1 VITDRLDRRE
11 RRVLAVG
18 LLAALLIIVSFGILG
33 PYAAQLGHY
42 HAAIDEK
49 QFRLQR
55 LWGVARQLPALQEE
69 IKRLRKLAQTE
80 GYFLQQNTAALSAA
94 QIQERVAEM
103 VTAQGGEIR
112 SVQVA
117 QEQTEN
123 GFTRVSVKV
132 RMQATSEIIAT
143 LFSDI
148 EARRPLLF
156 VDDVQISVG
165 RRRMRVARRGREP
178 ARENGE
184 VELSFELYGYMIA
197 EGR

>member
-11 RRVLAVG
+11 RRVLAIG

-33 PYAAQLGHY
+33 PYATQLGHY

-69 IKRLRKLAQTE
+69 IKSLRTLAQTE

-117 QEQTEN
+117 QEQTES

-132 RMQATSEIIAT
+132 RMKATSEIIAT

-165 RRRMRVARRGREP
+165 RRRMRVARRGRQP
-178 ARENGE
+178 SRESGE